1 MRRNNGY
8 YEGPPKEPRPP
19 AASGEVD
26 PPDHSS
32 ASPLGELAD
41 VVPTSRIVGVYV
53 HVPFCT
59 RRCEYCS
66 FNTAPMVDRA
76 GVRRYV
82 AALVREIELLSQA
95 SWAGGVRIGTVFFGG
110 GTPSL
115 LEPAELAVIL
125 DTLRGR
131 FAVDVEAEVTVEC
144 NPESV
149 TRAKLAD
156 YRSAGVTRISLGVQ
170 SLDDTVLVAIGR
182 LHTAAGARAAF
193 DAARDAGFSNVSIDL
208 IYGLPGLTADGWRST
223 VDGIVAW
230 EPEHLSAYGLTLD
243 PGSVWGSSGVAD
255 LPPEEAVVTHYWT
268 MLERAAARGYEH
280 YEISNYARPGF
291 RSRHNQVY
299 WRRGEYLAFGPGAA
313 GFVGDLRYGN
323 VKPVSRYA
331 QLLEEGR
338 LPIDTSER
346 LDARQVLAETLILG
360 LRTADGVASS
370 VLAARVAG
378 DAALQRQIA
387 GWREQELLVNDG
399 VRTRLSD
406 AGFLLSDALFVE
418 LL

>member
-1 MRRNNGY
+1 MG
-8 YEGPPKEPRPP
+8 G
-19 AASGEVD
+19 AHTDALLAS
-26 PPDHSS
+26 
-32 ASPLGELAD
+32 SPLGPLAE
-41 VVPTSRIVGVYV
+41 VAPMSRSVGVYV

-66 FNTAPMVDRA
+66 FNTAPMADRA
-76 GVRRYV
+76 GVTRYV
-82 AALVREIELLSQA
+82 GAVRREIELVSGA
-95 SWAGGVRIGTVFFGG
+95 PWARGLGVGTVFFGG

-115 LEPAELAVIL
+115 LEPGELAAIV
-125 DTLRGR
+125 DALRTT
-131 FAVDVEAEVTVEC
+131 FVLAADAEVTVEC

-149 TRAKLAD
+149 SRAKLAD

-170 SLDDTVLVAIGR
+170 SLDDAVLAAIGR
-182 LHTAAGARAAF
+182 LHTAADARGAF
-193 DAARDAGFSNVSIDL
+193 DAARGAGFSNVSVDL

-223 VDGIVAW
+223 VDGIAAW

-243 PGSVWGSSGVAD
+243 PGSAWGSSGVAN
-255 LPPEEAVVTHYWT
+255 LPPEDTVIAHYWT

-313 GFVGDLRYGN
+313 GFLGNLRYGN
-323 VKPVSRYA
+323 VKPVGRYA
-331 QLLEEGR
+331 QLLDDGR
-338 LPIDTSER
+338 LPIDMSER
-346 LDARQVLAETLILG
+346 LDARQVLAEALILG

-370 VLAARVAG
+370 LLADRVGDDAVLRRR
-378 DAALQRQIA
+378 LA
-387 GWREQELLVNDG
+387 GWREQGLLVDDG
-399 VRTRLSD
+399 TRTRLTD